1 MNETENSNI
10 LLFSSINIS
19 DIIEILNYY
28 STSWNDPKNNYI
40 KNKDFYLEINE
51 ELDSYN
57 ILPRF
62 KALSKLFKCLINTD
76 IISSSLSI
84 FENSNKI
91 LNKEQITNA
100 YEYGIFESL
109 ISNLSF
115 LYSKFIAYNE
125 NIFNLEKCELIFFT
139 KINAYLLYIILFI
152 FQNDS
157 SMIKRIKYYSEL
169 NYIKIY

>member
-1 MNETENSNI
+1 M
-10 LLFSSINIS
+10 
-19 DIIEILNYY
+19 
-28 STSWNDPKNNYI
+28 K
-40 KNKDFYLEINE
+40 
-51 ELDSYN
+51 
-57 ILPRF
+57 
-62 KALSKLFKCLINTD
+62 
-76 IISSSLSI
+76 
-84 FENSNKI
+84 NSNKI

-152 FQNDS
+152 FQNDT
-157 SMIKRIKYYSEL
+157 SMIKQIKYNSEL
-169 NYIKIY
+169 LEETILKFIKQYTHKYVPISILLSLYTLFFSIL